1 MERAQLKSLAKQ
13 QIKGNVGTMFLIS
26 IVTALV
32 AGLANLVP
40 VVGSIASVVILAP
53 AFSLAVVAIYLNM
66 TNGQKAQVGDLFS
79 RFNDFWAAFKVNFL
93 VGFFTAL
100 WSMLFVIPG
109 IVKAYSYSQA
119 MFILAENPNI
129 GALEA
134 INRSKAMMNGHKMDL
149 FILELSFIG
158 WHILGGLTFG
168 IAYIWIIPYISAAKA
183 NFYNSIKNPVEA

>member
-129 GALEA
+129 GALDA